1 MNLVDIHLRKQVE
14 NRHAGNN
21 QDEPHD
27 GSQIRH
33 LLEKED
39 AAYCNEGDAESRPRG
54 VCDADRDGA
63 QAKAQQVER
72 RHVADERGDGGNEF
86 RELVRHLEQCGTG
99 RFCDNGEDKE
109 YVVEHKGNIQIKC
122 RKTS

>member
-1 MNLVDIHLRKQVE
+1 MNLVNIHLRKQVQY
-14 NRHAGNN
+14 RYAGNN

-39 AAYCNEGDAESRPRG
+39 AADGNEGDAESRPRG

-63 QAKAQQVER
+63 QAKAQQVKR
-72 RHVADERGDGGNEF
+72 RHVADERCDG
-86 RELVRHLEQCGTG
+86 RDELGELFRHLEERSAGG
-99 RFCDNGEDKE
+99 FCDNGEDEK
-109 YVVEHKGNIQIKC
+109 
-122 RKTS
+122 